1 MCFVC
6 DLTDLR
12 AGQCLVL
19 TSAQLLV
26 QSCFKRSGKCSE
38 SFLPFNYQGP
48 PQLRQALAPSACFR
62 TAVSSASCC
71 PSGHWPGWS
80 EYPRSGTQHSQK
92 ERLWQ
97 TPGGK
102 GSQDHRCWFYS
113 LTETPPRVFSTCGC
127 WPWKIPFSASDT
139 ANPLS
144 C

>member
-38 SFLPFNYQGP
+38 RFLPFNYQRP